1 MQSSDTTPSTQ
12 SNNIP
17 AGEKSKTP
25 SRQAIIFLMVTAFL
39 STMGFGIFSPVLPF
53 IVQRYVSDQNN
64 LATAVGWLASVY
76 AICQFIA
83 APGLGILSD
92 RYGRR
97 PLLLLCLLGSAIG
110 YGPFG
115 LGGTIWVLF
124 LGRIIDGLTGGN
136 FSILFAYVADITEP
150 EERGKYFGLFGG
162 VAGVGIIIGP
172 VIGGFASKLGYQAP
186 IYIAAAIT
194 LANVIWGYFNLPESL
209 SQEHRL
215 ANISLGELNPFKQ
228 LRNVFAL
235 PQLLW
240 LLLVGFF
247 YAFPFAALQSN
258 SAVLVKDSLG
268 WSPDSIGMVF
278 LAVGTVDILVQGV
291 LVSRLLPILGE
302 IKLTLGGLI
311 CVIIGYL
318 LISSIAFVP
327 SAILLLAGIVLFAG
341 GGGLIE
347 PALRGLTS
355 EAAGPREQGVV
366 QGGSQSIQSLALIL
380 GPLWGA
386 LLYTQLGHA
395 SPYWS
400 GAALAVL
407 AILLVFLAIPSIRA
421 HRSQK

>member
-1 MQSSDTTPSTQ
+1 M
-12 SNNIP
+12 
-17 AGEKSKTP
+17 
-25 SRQAIIFLMVTAFL
+25 
-39 STMGFGIFSPVLPF
+39 
-53 IVQRYVSDQNN
+53 
-64 LATAVGWLASVY
+64 
-76 AICQFIA
+76 
-83 APGLGILSD
+83 
-92 RYGRR
+92 
-97 PLLLLCLLGSAIG
+97 
-110 YGPFG
+110 
-115 LGGTIWVLF
+115 
-124 LGRIIDGLTGGN
+124 
-136 FSILFAYVADITEP
+136 
-150 EERGKYFGLFGG
+150 
-162 VAGVGIIIGP
+162 
-172 VIGGFASKLGYQAP
+172 
-186 IYIAAAIT
+186 
-194 LANVIWGYFNLPESL
+194 
-209 SQEHRL
+209 
-215 ANISLGELNPFKQ
+215 
-228 LRNVFAL
+228 FAL
-235 PQLLW
+235 PQLRW